1 MEIKVFGP
9 GCPRCKQTEKNAV
22 EALNELNLQA
32 NILHVSDFKEI
43 TRHGITMTPG
53 LAIDGKVVCTGK
65 IPSVEEIK
73 KWVSEKKVR

>member
-1 MEIKVFGP
+1 MEVKIFGP

-22 EALNELNLQA
+22 EALIELNLETKVV
-32 NILHVSDFKEI
+32 HVSDFKEI
-43 TRHGITMTPG
+43 TKHGIMMTPG

-73 KWVSEKKVR
+73 KWVSEKRGD